1 LEFTVTGQPPVVA
14 SAGVP
19 VVKMF
24 VNLWSFPPSSPTKA
38 VLLAKSTNGAEYESL
53 GFPLNAT
60 VVMQGIG
67 QPLYDAGASDVG
79 ATGAVRVPV
88 DAFHLTRTRLATPP
102 ELLWTKATWKPSS
115 ERTTELKT
123 VPDVL

>member
-1 LEFTVTGQPPVVA
+1 LAFTVTGQPLVVA

-38 VLLAKSTNGAEYESL
+38 VLVAKSTNGAEYESL
-53 GFPLNAT
+53 GLPLNVN
-60 VVMQGIG
+60 VVMQGAV
-67 QPLYDAGASDVG
+67 QPLYDVEVRL
-79 ATGAVRVPV
+79 TGVVRVTLA
-88 DAFHLTRTRLATPP
+88 AFHFSRTRLATPP
-102 ELLWTKATWKPSS
+102 ELLWTKATCEPSS

-123 VPDVL
+123 VPPDVL